1 MSPWSEDRDPMK
13 ETSLLVK
20 SLSVMMDIAVKMLLL
35 FAGEVSFILIRINAI
50 YVDQSFQDAGI

>member
-1 MSPWSEDRDPMK
+1 MLADLEVTK
-13 ETSLLVK
+13 ETFWLVA

-50 YVDQSFQDAGI
+50 YVDKSFQDAGI

>member
-1 MSPWSEDRDPMK
+1 MADLEVTK
-13 ETSLLVK
+13 ETFLLVA

-35 FAGEVSFILIRINAI
+35 FAGEVSFILIRINVI